1 MSFYCDRN
9 CTLTTLLFPANI
21 AVMSL
26 QVGELQRQRRSVADG
41 GIYTQ
46 VWFGSTDVLLHPVMV
61 WLNRCF
67 VALGYGL
74 AQ

>member
-1 MSFYCDRN
+1 LNSLRN

-46 VWFGSTDVLLHPVMV
+46 VWFGFINYLSACVKYV
-61 WLNRCF
+61 NN
-67 VALGYGL
+67 GL
-74 AQ
+74 FGFEY